1 MALRDVHRTLFGHTQ
16 DARPDEELEARAR
29 ITLVGEIFECGICSP
44 FKSAL
49 IADVSP
55 GGDREGL
62 VRVLPLWTAGYS

>member
-16 DARPDEELEARAR
+16 DARPDKKLEARAQ
-29 ITLVGEIFECGICSP
+29 ITLVGEMFDCGIRSP

-49 IADVSP
+49 IADVSA

-62 VRVLPLWTAGYS
+62 VRVLPLWTAGYC